1 MSGGRRRACRLV
13 FVGGGGKKKEWG
25 RRQTA
30 VTAESAPGCCVEREP
45 RPFSLCTA
53 HTPPRPSGLFCHI
66 PLHAALHP
74 MAQPGLAEVE
84 AAAERLY
91 MSQVR
96 EGGRGEGRGG
106 DRARLPPSLPTFYLA
121 APHGPHRS
129 HTRSFTHTTERGG
142 PGPGR
147 GGAGLFS
154 CGRAQHRGVQGTRQ
168 RGESA
173 AATATARKKTTTLSG
188 AQPPLPFH
196 PQSLLDATHSP
207 YARLLALSSL
217 LKTVTEAPLE

>member
-1 MSGGRRRACRLV
+1 MSPCFCGRGR
-13 FVGGGGKKKEWG
+13 KKKRVG

-173 AATATARKKTTTLSG
+173 AATATARAEKNDDPFRRSTS
-188 AQPPLPFH
+188 PPFPPSVPPRRH
-196 PQSLLDATHSP
+196 A
-207 YARLLALSSL
+207 LALRPPAGPVLPAEDGHRGTPGVS
-217 LKTVTEAPLE
+217 